1 MTETLTPK
9 VLIIGA
15 GTGGYPTAI
24 RCGQLG
30 LDTVIVDAGKLG
42 GTCLNV
48 GCIPSK
54 AFIHA
59 AGKFEAVKKAANGGT
74 LGITAGS
81 ASIDL
86 AQTVAWK
93 DGIVAKLNGGVGGL
107 LKRAKA
113 RHIQGWATFTD
124 AKTCTV
130 QPTTA
135 ASRSP
140 SRRSM

>member
-1 MTETLTPK
+1 
-9 VLIIGA
+9 
-15 GTGGYPTAI
+15 
-24 RCGQLG
+24 
-30 LDTVIVDAGKLG
+30 
-42 GTCLNV
+42 V

-59 AGKFEAVKKAANGGT
+59 AGKFEAVKKAASGGT

-86 AQTVAWK
+86 AQTTAWK

-107 LKRAKA
+107 LKRAKGAPHRRPRRLHRRQDLHRHA
-113 RHIQGWATFTD
+113 R
-124 AKTCTV
+124 
-130 QPTTA
+130 TTA

-140 SRRSM
+140 SRPST